1 MATYTRELLSAST
14 QGRGIKVVATATAGT
29 LIHTTGVS
37 AAVEDE
43 VWIYAYNSHTGTVE
57 LTMEMGGATSPDDHI
72 KQSIPSKSGLTLVI
86 PGLTYRGSGSAGL
99 EIRAFAATTNVI
111 VLSGYVNRAA

>member
-14 QGRGIKVVATATAGT
+14 QGRGIKVAATATAGT
-29 LIHTTGVS
+29 LIHTTGTS

-43 VWIYAYNSHTGTVE
+43 VWLYAYNSSTSVVE
-57 LTMEMGGATSPDDHI
+57 LTVECGGATSPDDTI
-72 KQSIPSKSGLTLVI
+72 KQSIPSKAGLTLVM

-111 VLSGYVNRAA
+111 VIHGHVNRAA